1 MKEKRI
7 MSDLENKILDEKRLN
22 NMKVNI
28 LRLEQENLKTR
39 EKTNDEVVETIRKI
53 ISDEIKKNY

>member
-1 MKEKRI
+1 MKEKLI
-7 MSDLENKILDEKRLN
+7 MTDIENKTLDEKRLN
-22 NMKVNI
+22 SMKVNI

-39 EKTNDEVVETIRKI
+39 DKTTEEMVEAIRKI

>member
-1 MKEKRI
+1 MTDI
-7 MSDLENKILDEKRLN
+7 ENKTLDEKRLN
-22 NMKVNI
+22 SMKVNI

-39 EKTNDEVVETIRKI
+39 DKTTEEMVEAIRKI

>member
-1 MKEKRI
+1 

>member
-1 MKEKRI
+1 MFDSEK
-7 MSDLENKILDEKRLN
+7 KTLDQKRLN
-22 NMKVNI
+22 SMKVNI

-39 EKTNDEVVETIRKI
+39 EKTNDEMVEAIRKI

>member
-1 MKEKRI
+1 
-7 MSDLENKILDEKRLN
+7 MSDSEGKTLDAKRLN
-22 NMKVNI
+22 SMKVNI

-39 EKTNDEVVETIRKI
+39 EKTNDEMVETIRKI

>member
-1 MKEKRI
+1 MLDFDKKT
-7 MSDLENKILDEKRLN
+7 LDEKRLN
-22 NMKVNI
+22 NMKVII

-39 EKTNDEVVETIRKI
+39 EKTNEEMVEAIRKI

>member
-7 MSDLENKILDEKRLN
+7 MSDSEGKTLDAKRLN
-22 NMKVNI
+22 SMKVNI

-39 EKTNDEVVETIRKI
+39 EKTNDEMVETIRKI

>member
-1 MKEKRI
+1 

-22 NMKVNI
+22 SMKVNI

-39 EKTNDEVVETIRKI
+39 EKTNDEMVEAIRKI
-53 ISDEIKKNY
+53 ISDDIKKNY